1 VIAGAL
7 GEDDPQNSALY
18 EASAKAFDQRI
29 TVMSGEIAQQ
39 LEAIKDLSFIV
50 FHDAFH
56 NFE

>member
-18 EASAKAFDQRI
+18 EANAKAFDQRI